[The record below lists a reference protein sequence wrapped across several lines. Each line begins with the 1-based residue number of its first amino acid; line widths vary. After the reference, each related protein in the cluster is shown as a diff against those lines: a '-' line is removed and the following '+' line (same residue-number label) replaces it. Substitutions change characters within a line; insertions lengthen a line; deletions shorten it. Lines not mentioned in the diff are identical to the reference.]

1 MHWAGTLK
9 IDAPFCM
16 GSAPD
21 VDGVCVGWPC
31 SPAVAL
37 ALAEIYFHA
46 VVQQQKAEPDCKQS
60 KPASCPSKH
69 DQLLHSC
76 TLNVG
81 VFEAVLL
88 QQQSSLSA
96 NTASDLFE
104 APAADN
110 DQLSFVPQ
118 DGSTA
123 RSGAGSVNQ
132 PALPE
137 LLVRYHWL
145 GACVS
150 EHLKHFVDAAQ
161 HYRACKAALS
171 ALPQSSDNATVVRSA
186 LAGASSSICT
196 ELLERRLEALRLV
209 SIVEDGRKCLDEGMH
224 EELVSRLAPVLLA
237 DTVSTP
243 LDLPQQLV
251 GLGLLQA
258 CHTTFLCSNATAI
271 SAITL
276 LMVAR
281 QSLLAH
287 ECCCYHNTSLCT
299 YACT

>member
-1 MHWAGTLK
+1 MHWAGTLSF
-9 IDAPFCM
+9 DTQLCM
-16 GSAPD
+16 ASAPD
-21 VDGVCVGWPC
+21 VDGCCVGWPC

-37 ALAEIYFHA
+37 ALAEIYFQA
-46 VVQQQKAEPDCKQS
+46 VVQKQKAEPDTTQS

-69 DQLLHSC
+69 NQLLHSC

-96 NTASDLFE
+96 NTASDLSE
-104 APAADN
+104 APAADD

-123 RSGAGSVNQ
+123 RGGTGSVNQ

-161 HYRACKAALS
+161 HYKACKAALS
-171 ALPQSSDNATVVRSA
+171 ALSQSSDNATVVRSA
-186 LAGASSSICT
+186 LAGASSSICM

-209 SIVEDGRKCLDEGMH
+209 SVVEDGRKSLDEGMH

-237 DTVSTP
+237 DTASTP

-251 GLGLLQA
+251 GLGLLQV
-258 CHTTFLCSNATAI
+258 CHTTSLCSNAAAI

-276 LMVAR
+276 PLVAQQWLFAR
-281 QSLLAH
+281 